1 MSCISEL
8 KLQLSR
14 QSEMTKKITIGL
26 ICGGTSGEHEVSL
39 ISAYN
44 IQAALSREKFNVLL
58 VGIDKNGSW
67 YLGNHESFLKNVE
80 NVRKVSF
87 DTKFPVRFPQRNL
100 KKQGESSDI
109 LSEVDVFFPITH
121 GKHGEDGALQGLLEI
136 FGKPYVGADVYGS
149 AICMDKDVTKRLL
162 REYGIPIAKYKMLR
176 KPEELRYEDAVQNLG
191 ETLFVKPCREGSSL
205 GVSKVRSSKEYFE
218 ALREAFAA
226 DSKVL
231 VEESVSGREI
241 ECSVLGNNSPEA
253 ASVLGEI
260 EPAYEFYSYEAKY
273 VDERG
278 ADLIVPA
285 DIDLDVSR
293 NIRQTAVDA
302 FQVTECRGMARIDFF
317 LKSDNT
323 FILNEINTL
332 PGFTNISMYPKL
344 WEASGL
350 TYPDLLES
358 LIGLA
363 LE

>member
-1 MSCISEL
+1 ME
-8 KLQLSR
+8 
-14 QSEMTKKITIGL
+14 EKITIGL

-44 IQAALSREKFNVLL
+44 IQAALNREKYNVLL
-58 VGIDKNGSW
+58 IGIDKNGGW
-67 YLGNHESFLKNVE
+67 YLGSNQSFLKNVE
-80 NVRKVSF
+80 DVRQVSF
-87 DTKFPVRFPQRNL
+87 DTELPARLPQRNL
-100 KKQGESSDI
+100 TISGESEDI

-121 GKHGEDGALQGLLEI
+121 GKLGEDGALQGLLEL

-162 REYGIPIAKYKMLR
+162 GQRGIPIARYRMLR
-176 KPEELRYEDAVQNLG
+176 RPADLTFEDAVQDLG
-191 ETLFVKPCREGSSL
+191 DTLFVKPCREGSSL
-205 GVSKVRSSKEYFE
+205 GVSKVRTVEEYSE
-218 ALREAFAA
+218 ALGKAFSA
-226 DSKVL
+226 DRKVL
-231 VEESVSGREI
+231 VEEAISGREI
-241 ECSVLGNNSPEA
+241 ECSVLGNDSPEA

-260 EPAYEFYSYEAKY
+260 APAHEFYSYEAKY
-273 VDERG
+273 VDEDG

-285 DIDLDVSR
+285 EIDLEVSR
-293 NIRQTAVDA
+293 NIRQTAVEA
-302 FQVTECRGMARIDFF
+302 FQITECRGMARIDFF
-317 LKSDNT
+317 LNNDNS

-350 TYPDLLES
+350 SYPQLLDR

>member
-1 MSCISEL
+1 
-8 KLQLSR
+8 
-14 QSEMTKKITIGL
+14 MTEKITIGL

-44 IQAALSREKFNVLL
+44 IQAALNREKYNVLL
-58 VGIDKNGSW
+58 IGIDKNGGW
-67 YLGNHESFLKNVE
+67 YLGRDQSFWKNVKD
-80 NVRKVSF
+80 VRKVSF
-87 DTKFPVRFPQRNL
+87 VTELPARLPQRNL
-100 KKQGESSDI
+100 TISGESEDI

-121 GKHGEDGALQGLLEI
+121 GKLGEDGALQGLLEL

-162 REYGIPIAKYKMLR
+162 GERGIPIARYRMLR
-176 KPEELRYEDAVQNLG
+176 SPEELTFEDAVQDLG
-191 ETLFVKPCREGSSL
+191 DTLFVKPCREGSSL
-205 GVSKVRSSKEYFE
+205 GVSKVRTVEEYSE
-218 ALREAFAA
+218 ALRKAFSA
-226 DSKVL
+226 DRKVL
-231 VEESVSGREI
+231 VEEAISGREI
-241 ECSVLGNNSPEA
+241 ECSVLGNDSPEA

-260 EPAYEFYSYEAKY
+260 APAHEFYSYEAKY
-273 VDERG
+273 VDEDG

-285 DIDLDVSR
+285 EMELEVSR
-293 NIRQTAVDA
+293 NIRQTAVEA
-302 FQVTECRGMARIDFF
+302 FQITECRGMARIDFF
-317 LKSDNT
+317 LNNDNS

-350 TYPDLLES
+350 SYQKLLDR